1 MRAGRWRGADR
12 DRGAATVWVV
22 VVMAVLGVICGAV
35 LAMSQVVVARHRAG
49 GAADLAVLAAAD
61 RWADGSARACEGA
74 VRVAGAQGARV
85 VRCVVRGEISE
96 VTATAPAG
104 PFSATVNSRAG
115 PAGPP
120 PTPGSLTSGRTP
132 PTSPPR
138 SGHLSLRPS
147 HPATCGWGGVPWAP
161 PCGLKQSRRSAADA
175 SHPPTRLPR
184 DAGRE

>member
-22 VVMAVLGVICGAV
+22 VVMAVLGVVCGAV

-49 GAADLAVLAAAD
+49 GAADLAALAAAD

-85 VRCVVRGEISE
+85 VRCVVHGEISE
-96 VTATAPAG
+96 VTATASAG

-120 PTPGSLTSGRTP
+120 PTRGP
-132 PTSPPR
+132 
-138 SGHLSLRPS
+138 
-147 HPATCGWGGVPWAP
+147 
-161 PCGLKQSRRSAADA
+161 
-175 SHPPTRLPR
+175 
-184 DAGRE
+184 